1 MTCDIMLENILIAV
15 DGSMHS
21 QKAEDAGIE
30 LARLSKGK
38 VIALNVAKSGSEHDT
53 GNLVLKQTEEKA
65 NKAGVPFQGKIIEGH
80 PATEIMKFAEDSK
93 MDIIVI
99 GSLGKTGI
107 KKLLIGSV
115 VEAVIRHSKVPV
127 LVVY

>member
-1 MTCDIMLENILIAV
+1 MLENILIAV

-30 LARLSKGK
+30 LARLSKGT
-38 VIALNVAKSGSEHDT
+38 VIALNVAKSESDHEA
-53 GNLVLKQTEEKA
+53 GNTILKQTEEKA
-65 NKAGVPFQGKIIEGH
+65 KKAGVPFQGKMIDGH
-80 PATEIMKFAEDSK
+80 AATELMKFSEESK

-99 GSLGKTGI
+99 GSLGVTGI

-115 VEAVIRHSKVPV
+115 TQAVIRHSKVPV

>member
-1 MTCDIMLENILIAV
+1 MLENILIAI

-30 LARLSKGK
+30 LARISKGK
-38 VIALNVAKSGSEHDT
+38 VTALNVVKSGSEPDA
-53 GNLVLKQTEEKA
+53 GNMILKQTEEKA
-65 NKAGVPFQGKIIEGH
+65 KKAGVPFQGKIIEGH

-93 MDIIVI
+93 MNIIVI
-99 GSLGKTGI
+99 GSLGVTGI

-115 VEAVIRHSKVPV
+115 TEAVIRHSKVPV